1 MAAARRW
8 RRKCRTR
15 DAVLALLIASVLAPL
30 ALYSGAPI
38 SPFSGPA
45 LTGSAFV
52 RDPPNLI
59 TRNEAGKRLNALPQD
74 TNDPVL
80 KIASDARDNVGTLNV
95 GDQGT
100 QLGQNGGIQQVVMG
114 SNIDI
119 PGESRGSKDGGVRN
133 VEEAKVLSHDMSKRK
148 RADGV
153 VITLEEGA
161 QLTKQSGL
169 TNIGAAGD
177 NKVSAMHNAGDLNAH
192 LEKEINDE
200 RSSQQITDST
210 SKESGAMITGS
221 NTSYSPTSSDK
232 TILVLKDQLRRAKRY
247 IGFLPSRGNHG
258 FVKDLRRRMRDIQ
271 QALSGTTIDRQLPKN
286 VRGKIRAMESILTK
300 IKQVHD
306 NCAAAIDKLQTNL
319 HWTESQLE
327 ANKQQANY
335 AAQVAAKALP
345 KMLHCLALRL
355 TNEYYTSSSNSKH
368 FPYED
373 KLEDPELHHY
383 ALFSDNVLAA
393 AVVVNSTVM
402 HAKEPANHVF
412 HIVTDKLNYAAMKM
426 WFLANPPVKAAI
438 QVQKIEDF
446 TWLNSSY
453 SPVLKQLAS
462 QFMINY
468 YFHTPQHKPDR
479 NPKFRNP
486 KYLSI
491 LNHLRFYLPEIFPKL
506 NKVLF
511 VDDDIVVQQDLSP
524 LWSIDLKGRVN
535 GAVKTCGEVFH
546 RFDRYLNFS
555 NPLIAKKFDR
565 RACGWAYGMNM
576 FDLSEW
582 RRQNITA
589 VYHYWQEQNEHR
601 LLWKLGTLPAGLV
614 TFWNNTF
621 PLDRSWHL
629 LGLGYKK
636 NVNPKDIERAAV
648 IHYNGNLKPWLEVG
662 LPKYRNY
669 WSKHVN
675 FDQAFIREC
684 HIHPSSNKISFGL
697 SSLASSVWSGQHMH
711 ILPNLVTDINIHSL
725 HHGHQWP

>member
-15 DAVLALLIASVLAPL
+15 NAVLALLIASVLAPL

-45 LTGSAFV
+45 LTRGALG
-52 RDPPNLI
+52 RDPSTLI
-59 TRNEAGKRLNALPQD
+59 SRNEAGKRLNALPQD
-74 TNDPVL
+74 TFDPVP
-80 KIASDARDNVGTLNV
+80 KAASDTRANNV

-100 QLGQNGGIQQVVMG
+100 QLGQNGGVQQVVMG
-114 SNIDI
+114 SNIEMS
-119 PGESRGSKDGGVRN
+119 GESSGSKDGRVRN
-133 VEEAKVLSHDMSKRK
+133 VEEAKVSSHDTSKRK
-148 RADGV
+148 RADGM
-153 VITLEEGA
+153 VITSEEGA

-169 TNIGAAGD
+169 TNVGAAGD
-177 NKVSAMHNAGDLNAH
+177 NEVRAMHNAGDLNAH
-192 LEKEINDE
+192 LDKNDE
-200 RSSQQITDST
+200 KSSQQITDST
-210 SKESGAMITGS
+210 SKESGAMITS
-221 NTSYSPTSSDK
+221 NK
-232 TILVLKDQLRRAKRY
+232 TILVLKDQLRRAKIY

-286 VRGKIRAMESILTK
+286 VHKKIRAMESILTK

-319 HWTESQLE
+319 HWTENQLE
-327 ANKQQANY
+327 ANKQEATY

-345 KMLHCLALRL
+345 KRLHCLALRL
-355 TNEYYTSSSNSKH
+355 TNEYYTSSSNNKH
-368 FPYED
+368 FPYQD
-373 KLEDPELHHY
+373 KLEDPKLHHY

-393 AVVVNSTVM
+393 AVVVNSTLI
-402 HAKEPANHVF
+402 HAKKPADHVF
-412 HIVTDKLNYAAMKM
+412 HIVTDKLNYAAMRM

-438 QVQKIEDF
+438 QVQKIEEF

-468 YFHTPQHKPDR
+468 YFRTPQNKPDR

-524 LWSIDLKGRVN
+524 LWSVDLKGRVN
-535 GAVKTCGEVFH
+535 AAVKTCGEVFH

-565 RACGWAYGMNM
+565 HACGWAYGMNM

-629 LGLGYKK
+629 LGLGYKR
-636 NVNPKDIERAAV
+636 NVNPMDIEQAAV

-662 LPKYRNY
+662 LPKYRSY
-669 WSKHVN
+669 WSKYVN
-675 FDQAFIREC
+675 FDHAFIREC
-684 HIHPSSNKISFGL
+684 HIHP
-697 SSLASSVWSGQHMH
+697 
-711 ILPNLVTDINIHSL
+711 
-725 HHGHQWP
+725 

>member
-45 LTGSAFV
+45 LTRSALG
-52 RDPPNLI
+52 RDPSNLI
-59 TRNEAGKRLNALPQD
+59 SRNEAGKRLNALPQD
-74 TNDPVL
+74 TFVPVL
-80 KIASDARDNVGTLNV
+80 KAASDTRANNV

-114 SNIDI
+114 SNMEMS
-119 PGESRGSKDGGVRN
+119 GESSGSKDGGVGN
-133 VEEAKVLSHDMSKRK
+133 VEEAKVSAHDTSKRK

-153 VITLEEGA
+153 VITSEEGA
-161 QLTKQSGL
+161 QVTKQSGL
-169 TNIGAAGD
+169 TNFGAAGD
-177 NKVSAMHNAGDLNAH
+177 NKVPAMHNAGDLNAH
-192 LEKEINDE
+192 LDKNNEK
-200 RSSQQITDST
+200 SSQQITDST
-210 SKESGAMITGS
+210 SKESGAMITSS

-232 TILVLKDQLRRAKRY
+232 TILVLKDQLRRAKIY

-286 VRGKIRAMESILTK
+286 VHKKIRAMESILTK

-319 HWTESQLE
+319 HWTENQLE
-327 ANKQQANY
+327 ANKQEATY
-335 AAQVAAKALP
+335 AAQK
-345 KMLHCLALRL
+345 
-355 TNEYYTSSSNSKH
+355 
-368 FPYED
+368 
-373 KLEDPELHHY
+373 
-383 ALFSDNVLAA
+383 
-393 AVVVNSTVM
+393 
-402 HAKEPANHVF
+402 PADHVF
-412 HIVTDKLNYAAMKM
+412 HIVTDKLNYAAMRM

-438 QVQKIEDF
+438 QVQKIEEF

-468 YFHTPQHKPDR
+468 YFRTPQNKPDR

-524 LWSIDLKGRVN
+524 LWSVDLKGRVN
-535 GAVKTCGEVFH
+535 AAVKTCGEVFH

-629 LGLGYKK
+629 LGLGYKR
-636 NVNPKDIERAAV
+636 NVNPMDIERAAV

-662 LPKYRNY
+662 LPKYRSY
-669 WSKHVN
+669 WSKYVN
-675 FDQAFIREC
+675 FDHAFIREC
-684 HIHPSSNKISFGL
+684 HIHP
-697 SSLASSVWSGQHMH
+697 
-711 ILPNLVTDINIHSL
+711 
-725 HHGHQWP
+725 

>member
-8 RRKCRTR
+8 RRKCRMR

-45 LTGSAFV
+45 LTGSAFD
-52 RDPPNLI
+52 RDPSNLI
-59 TRNEAGKRLNALPQD
+59 SRNEAGKRLNALPQD
-74 TNDPVL
+74 TFDPVP
-80 KIASDARDNVGTLNV
+80 KAASDTGANNV

-114 SNIDI
+114 SNIEM
-119 PGESRGSKDGGVRN
+119 PGESRGSKDGGVRS
-133 VEEAKVLSHDMSKRK
+133 VEEAKVSSHDTS
-148 RADGV
+148 
-153 VITLEEGA
+153 ITPEEGA

-169 TNIGAAGD
+169 TNFGAAGD
-177 NKVSAMHNAGDLNAH
+177 NKVRAMHNAGDLNAH
-192 LEKEINDE
+192 LDKNDE
-200 RSSQQITDST
+200 KSSQQITDST
-210 SKESGAMITGS
+210 SKESGAMITSS

-232 TILVLKDQLRRAKRY
+232 TVLVLKDQLRRARRY

-258 FVKDLRRRMRDIQ
+258 VHK
-271 QALSGTTIDRQLPKN
+271 
-286 VRGKIRAMESILTK
+286 KIRAMESILTK

-319 HWTESQLE
+319 HWTENQLE
-327 ANKQQANY
+327 ANKQEATY
-335 AAQVAAKALP
+335 TAQVAAKALP
-345 KMLHCLALRL
+345 KRLHCLALRL
-355 TNEYYTSSSNSKH
+355 TNEYYTSSSKNRH
-368 FPYED
+368 FPYQD
-373 KLEDPELHHY
+373 KLEDPQLHHY

-393 AVVVNSTVM
+393 AVVVNSTLI
-402 HAKEPANHVF
+402 HAKKPADHVF
-412 HIVTDKLNYAAMKM
+412 HIVTDKLNYAAMRM
-426 WFLANPPVKAAI
+426 WFLVNPPVKAAI

-468 YFHTPQHKPDR
+468 YFHTPQNKPDK

-524 LWSIDLKGRVN
+524 LWSVDLKGRVN

-555 NPLIAKKFDR
+555 NPLIAKKFNR

-614 TFWNNTF
+614 TFWNNTY

-629 LGLGYKK
+629 LGLGYKR
-636 NVNPKDIERAAV
+636 NVNPMDIERAAV

-662 LPKYRNY
+662 LPKYRSY
-669 WSKHVN
+669 WSKYVN
-675 FDQAFIREC
+675 FDHAFIREC
-684 HIHPSSNKISFGL
+684 NIHP
-697 SSLASSVWSGQHMH
+697 
-711 ILPNLVTDINIHSL
+711 
-725 HHGHQWP
+725 

>member
-15 DAVLALLIASVLAPL
+15 NAVLALLIASVLAPL

-45 LTGSAFV
+45 LTRGALG
-52 RDPPNLI
+52 RDPSTLI
-59 TRNEAGKRLNALPQD
+59 SRNEAGKRLNALPQD
-74 TNDPVL
+74 TFDPVP
-80 KIASDARDNVGTLNV
+80 KAASDTRANNV

-100 QLGQNGGIQQVVMG
+100 QLGQNGGVQQVVMG
-114 SNIDI
+114 SNIEMS
-119 PGESRGSKDGGVRN
+119 GESSGSKDGRVRN
-133 VEEAKVLSHDMSKRK
+133 VEEAKVSSHDTSKRK
-148 RADGV
+148 RADGM
-153 VITLEEGA
+153 VITSEEGA

-169 TNIGAAGD
+169 TNVGAAGD
-177 NKVSAMHNAGDLNAH
+177 NEVRAMHNAGDLNAH
-192 LEKEINDE
+192 LDKLINDE
-200 RSSQQITDST
+200 KSSQQITDST
-210 SKESGAMITGS
+210 SKESGAMITSS

-232 TILVLKDQLRRAKRY
+232 TILVLKDQLRRAKIY

-286 VRGKIRAMESILTK
+286 VHKKIRAMESILTK

-319 HWTESQLE
+319 HWTENQLE
-327 ANKQQANY
+327 ANKQEATY

-345 KMLHCLALRL
+345 KRLHCLALRL
-355 TNEYYTSSSNSKH
+355 TNEYYTSSSNNKH
-368 FPYED
+368 FPYQD
-373 KLEDPELHHY
+373 KLEDPKLHHY

-393 AVVVNSTVM
+393 AVVVNSTLI
-402 HAKEPANHVF
+402 HAKKPADHVF
-412 HIVTDKLNYAAMKM
+412 HIVTDKLNYAAMRM

-438 QVQKIEDF
+438 QVQKIEEF

-468 YFHTPQHKPDR
+468 YFRTPQNKPDR

-524 LWSIDLKGRVN
+524 LWSVDLKGRVN
-535 GAVKTCGEVFH
+535 AAVKTCGEVFH

-565 RACGWAYGMNM
+565 HACGWAYGMNM

-629 LGLGYKK
+629 LGLGYKR
-636 NVNPKDIERAAV
+636 NVNPMDIEQAAV

-662 LPKYRNY
+662 LPKYRSY
-669 WSKHVN
+669 WSKYVN
-675 FDQAFIREC
+675 FDHAFIREC
-684 HIHPSSNKISFGL
+684 HIHP
-697 SSLASSVWSGQHMH
+697 
-711 ILPNLVTDINIHSL
+711 
-725 HHGHQWP
+725 

>member
-8 RRKCRTR
+8 RRKCRMR

-45 LTGSAFV
+45 LTGSAFD
-52 RDPPNLI
+52 RDPSNLI
-59 TRNEAGKRLNALPQD
+59 SRNEAGKRLNALPQD
-74 TNDPVL
+74 TFDPVP
-80 KIASDARDNVGTLNV
+80 KAASDTGANNV
-95 GDQGT
+95 GDQ
-100 QLGQNGGIQQVVMG
+100 
-114 SNIDI
+114 
-119 PGESRGSKDGGVRN
+119 GESRGSKDGGVRS
-133 VEEAKVLSHDMSKRK
+133 VEEAKVSSHDTS
-148 RADGV
+148 
-153 VITLEEGA
+153 ITPEEGA

-169 TNIGAAGD
+169 TNFGAAGD
-177 NKVSAMHNAGDLNAH
+177 NKVRAMHNAGDLNAH
-192 LEKEINDE
+192 LDKKPRQVFWNGGSTVCFTSLQFLCLLAFLLVVTNCRFNDE
-200 RSSQQITDST
+200 KSSQQITDST
-210 SKESGAMITGS
+210 SKESGAMITSS

-232 TILVLKDQLRRAKRY
+232 TVLVLKDQLRRARRY

-271 QALSGTTIDRQLPKN
+271 QALSGTTIDRQLPKKYFSFF
-286 VRGKIRAMESILTK
+286 VLQSSSPLVLSDDAYLLFGVHKKIRAMESILTK

-319 HWTESQLE
+319 HWTENQLE
-327 ANKQQANY
+327 ANKQEATY
-335 AAQVAAKALP
+335 TAQVAAKALP
-345 KMLHCLALRL
+345 KRLHCLALRL
-355 TNEYYTSSSNSKH
+355 TNEYYTSSSKNRH
-368 FPYED
+368 FPYQD
-373 KLEDPELHHY
+373 KLEDPQLHHY

-393 AVVVNSTVM
+393 AVVVNSTLI
-402 HAKEPANHVF
+402 HAKKPADHVF
-412 HIVTDKLNYAAMKM
+412 HIVTDKLNYAAMRM
-426 WFLANPPVKAAI
+426 WFLVNPPVKAAI

-468 YFHTPQHKPDR
+468 YFHTPQNKPDK

-524 LWSIDLKGRVN
+524 LWSVDLKGRVN

-555 NPLIAKKFDR
+555 NPLIAKKFNR

-614 TFWNNTF
+614 TFWNNTY

-629 LGLGYKK
+629 LGLGYKR
-636 NVNPKDIERAAV
+636 NVNPMDIERAAV

-662 LPKYRNY
+662 LPKYRSY
-669 WSKHVN
+669 WSKYVN
-675 FDQAFIREC
+675 FDHAFIREC
-684 HIHPSSNKISFGL
+684 NIHP
-697 SSLASSVWSGQHMH
+697 
-711 ILPNLVTDINIHSL
+711 
-725 HHGHQWP
+725 

>member
-1 MAAARRW
+1 MSNWTRR
-8 RRKCRTR
+8 
-15 DAVLALLIASVLAPL
+15 
-30 ALYSGAPI
+30 
-38 SPFSGPA
+38 
-45 LTGSAFV
+45 
-52 RDPPNLI
+52 
-59 TRNEAGKRLNALPQD
+59 
-74 TNDPVL
+74 
-80 KIASDARDNVGTLNV
+80 
-95 GDQGT
+95 
-100 QLGQNGGIQQVVMG
+100 
-114 SNIDI
+114 
-119 PGESRGSKDGGVRN
+119 
-133 VEEAKVLSHDMSKRK
+133 
-148 RADGV
+148 
-153 VITLEEGA
+153 
-161 QLTKQSGL
+161 
-169 TNIGAAGD
+169 
-177 NKVSAMHNAGDLNAH
+177 
-192 LEKEINDE
+192 NDE
-200 RSSQQITDST
+200 KSSQQITDST
-210 SKESGAMITGS
+210 SKESGAMITSS

-232 TILVLKDQLRRAKRY
+232 TILVLKDQLRRAKGY

-286 VRGKIRAMESILTK
+286 VHKKIRAMELILAK

-319 HWTESQLE
+319 HWTENQLE
-327 ANKQQANY
+327 ANKQEATY

-345 KMLHCLALRL
+345 KRLHCLALRL
-355 TNEYYTSSSNSKH
+355 TNEYYTSSSNNKH
-368 FPYED
+368 FPYQD
-373 KLEDPELHHY
+373 KLEDPKLHHY

-393 AVVVNSTVM
+393 AVVVNSTLI
-402 HAKEPANHVF
+402 HAKKPADHVF
-412 HIVTDKLNYAAMKM
+412 HIVTDKLNYAAMRM

-438 QVQKIEDF
+438 QVQKVDDF

-468 YFHTPQHKPDR
+468 YFHTPQNKPDR

-524 LWSIDLKGRVN
+524 LWSVDLKGRVN
-535 GAVKTCGEVFH
+535 GAVKTCGEIFH

-629 LGLGYKK
+629 LGLGYKR
-636 NVNPKDIERAAV
+636 NVNPKDIDRAAV

-669 WSKHVN
+669 WSKYVI
-675 FDQAFIREC
+675 FDHAFVREC
-684 HIHPSSNKISFGL
+684 HIHP
-697 SSLASSVWSGQHMH
+697 
-711 ILPNLVTDINIHSL
+711 
-725 HHGHQWP
+725 

>member
-45 LTGSAFV
+45 LTGSAFD
-52 RDPPNLI
+52 RDPSNLI
-59 TRNEAGKRLNALPQD
+59 SRNEAGKRLNALPQD
-74 TNDPVL
+74 TFDPVP
-80 KIASDARDNVGTLNV
+80 KAASDTGANNV

-114 SNIDI
+114 SNIEM
-119 PGESRGSKDGGVRN
+119 PGESRGSKDGGVRS
-133 VEEAKVLSHDMSKRK
+133 VEEAKVSSHDTS
-148 RADGV
+148 
-153 VITLEEGA
+153 ITPEEGA

-169 TNIGAAGD
+169 TNFGAAGD
-177 NKVSAMHNAGDLNAH
+177 NKVRAMHNAGDLNAH
-192 LEKEINDE
+192 LDKNDE
-200 RSSQQITDST
+200 KSSQQITDST
-210 SKESGAMITGS
+210 SKESGAMITSS

-232 TILVLKDQLRRAKRY
+232 TVLVLKDQLRRARRY

-286 VRGKIRAMESILTK
+286 VHKKIRAMESILTK

-319 HWTESQLE
+319 HWTENQLE
-327 ANKQQANY
+327 ANKQEATY
-335 AAQVAAKALP
+335 TAQK
-345 KMLHCLALRL
+345 
-355 TNEYYTSSSNSKH
+355 
-368 FPYED
+368 
-373 KLEDPELHHY
+373 
-383 ALFSDNVLAA
+383 
-393 AVVVNSTVM
+393 
-402 HAKEPANHVF
+402 PADHVF
-412 HIVTDKLNYAAMKM
+412 HIVTDKLNYAAMRM
-426 WFLANPPVKAAI
+426 WFLVNPPVKAAI

-468 YFHTPQHKPDR
+468 YFHTPQNKPDK

-524 LWSIDLKGRVN
+524 LWSVDLKGRVN

-555 NPLIAKKFDR
+555 NPLIAKKFNR

-614 TFWNNTF
+614 TFWNNTY

-629 LGLGYKK
+629 LGFGYKR
-636 NVNPKDIERAAV
+636 NVNPMDIERAAV

-662 LPKYRNY
+662 LPKYRSY
-669 WSKHVN
+669 WSKYVN
-675 FDQAFIREC
+675 FDHAFIREC
-684 HIHPSSNKISFGL
+684 NIHP
-697 SSLASSVWSGQHMH
+697 
-711 ILPNLVTDINIHSL
+711 
-725 HHGHQWP
+725 

>member
-45 LTGSAFV
+45 LTRSALG
-52 RDPPNLI
+52 RDPSNLI
-59 TRNEAGKRLNALPQD
+59 SRNEAGKRLNALPQD
-74 TNDPVL
+74 TFVPVL
-80 KIASDARDNVGTLNV
+80 KAASDTRANNV

-114 SNIDI
+114 SNMEMS
-119 PGESRGSKDGGVRN
+119 GESSGSKDGGVGN
-133 VEEAKVLSHDMSKRK
+133 VEEAKVSAHDTSKRK

-153 VITLEEGA
+153 VITSEEGA
-161 QLTKQSGL
+161 QVTKQSGL
-169 TNIGAAGD
+169 TNFGAAGD
-177 NKVSAMHNAGDLNAH
+177 NKVPAMHNAGDLNAH
-192 LEKEINDE
+192 LDKNNEK
-200 RSSQQITDST
+200 SSQQITDST
-210 SKESGAMITGS
+210 SKESGAMITSS

-232 TILVLKDQLRRAKRY
+232 TILVLKDQLRRAKIY

-286 VRGKIRAMESILTK
+286 VHKKIRAMESILTK

-319 HWTESQLE
+319 HWTENQLE
-327 ANKQQANY
+327 ANKQEATY

-345 KMLHCLALRL
+345 KRLHCLALRL
-355 TNEYYTSSSNSKH
+355 TNEYYTSSSNNKH
-368 FPYED
+368 FPYQD
-373 KLEDPELHHY
+373 KLEDPKLHHY

-393 AVVVNSTVM
+393 AVVVNSTLI
-402 HAKEPANHVF
+402 HAKKPADHVF
-412 HIVTDKLNYAAMKM
+412 HIVTDKLNYAAMRM

-438 QVQKIEDF
+438 QVQKIEEF

-468 YFHTPQHKPDR
+468 YFRTPQNKPDR

-524 LWSIDLKGRVN
+524 LWSVDLKGRVN
-535 GAVKTCGEVFH
+535 AAVKTCGEVFH

-629 LGLGYKK
+629 LGLGYKR
-636 NVNPKDIERAAV
+636 NVNPMDIERAAV

-662 LPKYRNY
+662 LPKYRSY
-669 WSKHVN
+669 WSKYVN
-675 FDQAFIREC
+675 FDHAFIREC
-684 HIHPSSNKISFGL
+684 HIHP
-697 SSLASSVWSGQHMH
+697 
-711 ILPNLVTDINIHSL
+711 
-725 HHGHQWP
+725 